1 MLVIFPLQKCHAVSS
16 LSQTC
21 LLTATNLSNV
31 NTQLSRAVLRGGIGF
46 CLVSLV
52 VFATVAFGERWM
64 YMRLGEL
71 GAYIAW
77 TLAFILLGG
86 AVLGTI
92 VGDSRWRLPKFYLLW
107 GLAFFAYAAGWV
119 CAYFMLRGA
128 LGEWVGSL
136 VGSLLMTVVFALG
149 FSAPRL
155 IPKLFGLLFIANSAG
170 YFLGSIINDQL
181 GGRPGML
188 LWGLIYGLFLGSG
201 IGALLS
207 KLKNAS
213 PNVL

>member
-1 MLVIFPLQKCHAVSS
+1 M
-16 LSQTC
+16 
-21 LLTATNLSNV
+21 
-31 NTQLSRAVLRGGIGF
+31 NTQLSRTVLRGGIGF

-64 YMRLGEL
+64 YTQLGLL

-86 AVLGTI
+86 AVLGSL
-92 VGDSRWRLPKFYLLW
+92 VVDRRWRLPKFYLLW
-107 GLAFFAYAAGWV
+107 GIAFFAYAAGWV
-119 CAYFMLRGA
+119 GAYFTLRGTA
-128 LGEWVGSL
+128 GEWVGSL
-136 VGSLLMTVVFALG
+136 IGSLLMTVVFALG

-155 IPKLFGLLFIANSAG
+155 IPKLTALLFIANSAG
-170 YFLGSIINDQL
+170 YFLGSAFNDYL

-188 LWGLIYGLFLGSG
+188 LWGIIYGLFLGAG

-207 KLKNAS
+207 LLQNHHIAS
-213 PNVL
+213 RG